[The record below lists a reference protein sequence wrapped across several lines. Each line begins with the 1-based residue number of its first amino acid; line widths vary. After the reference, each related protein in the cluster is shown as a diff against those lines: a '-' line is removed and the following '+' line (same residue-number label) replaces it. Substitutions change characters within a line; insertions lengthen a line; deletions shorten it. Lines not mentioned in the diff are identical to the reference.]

1 MYDRGDNKVHHG
13 KKESEEFKF
22 QELTISAGPWRE
34 SIALERLNPRWLR
47 VMNDEEEGKKK
58 N

>member
-13 KKESEEFKF
+13 KKEMEELQF
-22 QELTISAGPWRE
+22 QKLTISAGPWKE